1 MKIEECKEELK
12 SYIYDKQFIDERM
25 QDIAERKTLLERITS
40 TITDTPNTPNIIQDK
55 LAEKI
60 AGIMDL
66 TTDLEK
72 MIANLKEKQI
82 RIENKID
89 KLEQPYKNI
98 LYMMYIKGNTLV
110 TVASNMNYSYKY
122 MCRVH
127 GDALKKYTE
136 L

>member
-127 GDALKKYTE
+127 GDALKKYAE